1 MSMSPI
7 FDWFFAEYENVPA
20 YLVALELTAVFFG
33 ILSAW
38 FSKQNN
44 ILIYPAGIISTSIFV
59 YILGVYGLLGDLIIN
74 AYYFA
79 MSVYGWYIWT
89 RKIDAE
95 HYTPITRT
103 TSKEKKISIGIFI
116 GTLAFIFIV
125 YKVFDRWDS
134 WTAYVDTLTTAIFFV
149 AMWLLARKKL
159 ENWTMLLVG
168 NIISFPLYFYKGL
181 IFTSFQFLLFIV
193 ISIYGYRA
201 WKRNINI
208 PENTLMGSS
217 R

>member
-1 MSMSPI
+1 MEPI
-7 FDWFFAEYENVPA
+7 LDWFFAEYEGVPG
-20 YLVALELTAVFFG
+20 YIVGLELVAVFFG

-44 ILIYPAGIISTSIFV
+44 ILIYPTGILSTLIFV
-59 YILGVYGLLGDLIIN
+59 YLLGVYGLLGDLVIN
-74 AYYFA
+74 AYYFT
-79 MSVYGWYIWT
+79 MSIYGWYIWT
-89 RKIDAE
+89 RKVDAE

-103 TSKEKKISIGIFI
+103 TSKEKKICLGIFL
-116 GTLAFIFIV
+116 GTLIFIFVI
-125 YKVFDRWDS
+125 YQVFDKWNS

-159 ENWTMLLVG
+159 ENWTFLLIG

-181 IFTSFQFLLFIV
+181 IFTSFQFLLFIA

-201 WKRNINI
+201 WKKNLNIR
-208 PENTLMGSS
+208 ETTLLK
-217 R
+217 